1 MGGQK
6 SSVEWRQI
14 LFVRTKWPPTPLD
27 CSKNSLRGVEEKVFS
42 LQRGG
47 GEKYLA
53 SRKKMRLFALTMAAP
68 DLISESLQWTSG
80 YRVRSRNDKHMVNKE
95 QMVNKETNVRPRD
108 SPTDLLMYRAH
119 GEWIWRTYGGRAW
132 GSTGSLPAR
141 NRAQSSKHG

>member
-1 MGGQK
+1 MAPDIICAYKMASYTLRLLKKFAARPRGEGFFIAK
-6 SSVEWRQI
+6 GEA
-14 LFVRTKWPPTPLD
+14 
-27 CSKNSLRGVEEKVFS
+27 KN
-42 LQRGG
+42 
-47 GEKYLA
+47 LA
-53 SRKKMRLFALTMAAP
+53 SRKQMRLFALTMAAP

-132 GSTGSLPAR
+132 GSMGSLPAR